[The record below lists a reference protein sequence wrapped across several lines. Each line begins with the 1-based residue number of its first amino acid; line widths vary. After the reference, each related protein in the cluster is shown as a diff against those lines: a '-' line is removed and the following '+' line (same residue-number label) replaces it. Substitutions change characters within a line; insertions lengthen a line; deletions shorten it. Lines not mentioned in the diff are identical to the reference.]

1 MRIFKNRGD
10 IYFSKSNKEKSTEQK
25 ILIIALAVII
35 AFTMIFLLALSIK
48 NDFSAKKFFE
58 PENLKVTNPLV
69 TDDGEDTEVPEVS
82 GKRSFITLVH
92 KDEELLFVSLVQ
104 VDMDNTAYKAA
115 VLKAATEIDGSKL
128 NDIYKSS
135 GAENVK
141 KAIDTYIGTA
151 FDYYISME
159 SSDFEEFFDELGTV
173 NYPILNDIKY
183 RESNSPASYTLKIK
197 SGEQKIDGKHYINLI
212 RYYLDAEN
220 SSSQASELLLAGLSQ
235 QLNSENA
242 KRSEQLFR
250 AFVSLSDTNISVRDF
265 SLAGDRLRVI
275 GNDLAAKGVYN
286 AQAVYDGS
294 RLTDDSLKKIKGYF
308 VK

>member
-25 ILIIALAVII
+25 ILIIALAVILI
-35 AFTMIFLLALSIK
+35 FTIIFVLVLSIK

-58 PENLKVTNPLV
+58 PENLNVTNQIAV
-69 TDDGEDTEVPEVS
+69 DDSDGTEVPEVS
-82 GKRSFITLVH
+82 GKRNFITLVH
-92 KDEELLFVSLVQ
+92 KDDELLFTALVQ
-104 VDMDNTAYKAA
+104 VDMDNKSYKAA
-115 VLKAATEIDGSKL
+115 LLKAATEVDGNNL
-128 NDIYKSS
+128 NEIFKSS

-141 KAIDTYIGTA
+141 KAIDTYIGTD

-159 SSDFEEFFDELGTV
+159 SADFEEFFNALGSI

-183 RESNSPASYTLKIK
+183 RENDSPVTYSLKIN
-197 SGEQKIDGKHYINLI
+197 SGEQNIDGKHFINLI

-220 SSSQASELLLAGLSQ
+220 SSSQASELLLASLSQ

-242 KRSEQLFR
+242 QNSEKLFR
-250 AFVSLSDTNISVRDF
+250 EFVSLSDTNISVRDF
-265 SLAGDRLRVI
+265 SLAGDRLSVI
-275 GNDLAAKGVYN
+275 GNDLVAMGVYN
-286 AQAVYDGS
+286 AQAGYDGN

>member
-10 IYFSKSNKEKSTEQK
+10 IYFSKSNKEKSTEQR

-35 AFTMIFLLALSIK
+35 AFTVIFVLALSIK
-48 NDFSAKKFFE
+48 NDFSAKKFFK
-58 PENLKVTNPLV
+58 PENLNVTNQISV
-69 TDDGEDTEVPEVS
+69 DNDGNTEVPEVS
-82 GKRSFITLVH
+82 GKRNYVTLVH
-92 KDEELLFVSLVQ
+92 KDDELLFAALVQ
-104 VDMDNTAYKAA
+104 VDMDNTSYKAA
-115 VLKAATEIDGSKL
+115 MLKAATEIDGNNL
-128 NDIYKSS
+128 NEIYKSS

-159 SSDFEEFFDELGTV
+159 SSDFEDFFNELGTI

-183 RESNSPASYTLKIK
+183 RENNSPASYSLKIK
-197 SGEQKIDGKHYINLI
+197 SGEQNISGKYFVNLI

-220 SSSQASELLLAGLSQ
+220 SSSQAGELLLASLSQ

-242 KRSEQLFR
+242 QISEKLFR
-250 AFVSLSDTNISVRDF
+250 EFVSLSDTNISVRDF
-265 SLAGDRLRVI
+265 SLAGDRLSVL
-275 GNDLAAKGVYN
+275 GNDLVAMGVYN
-286 AQAVYDGS
+286 AQAGYDGN

>member
-10 IYFSKSNKEKSTEQK
+10 IYFSKSNKEKSTEQR

-35 AFTMIFLLALSIK
+35 AFTVIFVLALSIK
-48 NDFSAKKFFE
+48 NDFSAKKFFK
-58 PENLKVTNPLV
+58 PENLNVTNQISV
-69 TDDGEDTEVPEVS
+69 DNDGNTEVPEVS
-82 GKRSFITLVH
+82 GKRNYVTLVH
-92 KDEELLFVSLVQ
+92 KDDELLFAALVQ
-104 VDMDNTAYKAA
+104 VDMDNTSYKAA
-115 VLKAATEIDGSKL
+115 MLKAATEIDGNNL
-128 NDIYKSS
+128 NEIYKSS

-159 SSDFEEFFDELGTV
+159 SSDFEDFFNELGTI

-183 RESNSPASYTLKIK
+183 RENNSPASYSLKIK
-197 SGEQKIDGKHYINLI
+197 SGEQNISGKYFVNLI

-220 SSSQASELLLAGLSQ
+220 SSSQASELLLASLSQ

-242 KRSEQLFR
+242 QISEKLFR
-250 AFVSLSDTNISVRDF
+250 EFVSLSDTNISVRDF
-265 SLAGDRLRVI
+265 SLAGDRLSVL
-275 GNDLAAKGVYN
+275 GNDLVAMSIYN
-286 AQAVYDGS
+286 AQAGYDGN

>member
-35 AFTMIFLLALSIK
+35 SFTIVFVLALSIK

-58 PENLKVTNPLV
+58 PENLNVTNQISADN
-69 TDDGEDTEVPEVS
+69 DDDTEVPDVS
-82 GKRSFITLVH
+82 GKRNYITLVH
-92 KDEELLFVSLVQ
+92 KDDELLFTALVQ
-104 VDMDNTAYKAA
+104 VDMDNKSYKAA
-115 VLKAATEIDGSKL
+115 MLKAATEVDGNKL
-128 NDIYKSS
+128 NEIYKSS

-141 KAIDTYIGTA
+141 KAIDTYIGTE

-159 SSDFEEFFDELGTV
+159 SSDFEEFFNELGTI

-183 RESNSPASYTLKIK
+183 RENDSPVSYSLKIK
-197 SGEQKIDGKHYINLI
+197 SGEQNISGKHFINLI

-220 SSSQASELLLAGLSQ
+220 SSSQASELLLASLSQ
-235 QLNSENA
+235 QLNGENA
-242 KRSEQLFR
+242 QISEKLFR
-250 AFVSLSDTNISVRDF
+250 EFVSLSDTNISVRDF
-265 SLAGDRLRVI
+265 SLAGDRLSVL
-275 GNDLAAKGVYN
+275 GNDLVAKGVYN
-286 AQAVYDGS
+286 AQAGYDGN

>member
-25 ILIIALAVII
+25 ILIIALAVILV
-35 AFTMIFLLALSIK
+35 FTIIFVLVLSIK

-58 PENLKVTNPLV
+58 PENLNVTNQIAV
-69 TDDGEDTEVPEVS
+69 DDSDGTEVPEVS
-82 GKRSFITLVH
+82 GKRNFITLVH
-92 KDEELLFVSLVQ
+92 KDNELLFTALVQ
-104 VDMDNTAYKAA
+104 VDMDNKSYKTAL
-115 VLKAATEIDGSKL
+115 LKAATEIDGNNL
-128 NDIYKSS
+128 NEIFKSS

-141 KAIDTYIGTA
+141 KAIDTYIGTD

-159 SSDFEEFFDELGTV
+159 SSDFEEFFNELGSI

-183 RESNSPASYTLKIK
+183 RENDSPVTYSLKIN
-197 SGEQKIDGKHYINLI
+197 SGEQNIDGKHFINLI

-220 SSSQASELLLAGLSQ
+220 SSSQASELLLASLSQ
-235 QLNSENA
+235 QLNSDNA
-242 KRSEQLFR
+242 QISEKLFR
-250 AFVSLSDTNISVRDF
+250 EFVSLSDTNISVRDF
-265 SLAGDRLRVI
+265 SLAGDRLSVI
-275 GNDLAAKGVYN
+275 GNDLVAKGVYN
-286 AQAVYDGS
+286 AQAGYDGN

>member
-10 IYFSKSNKEKSTEQK
+10 IYFSKSNKEKSTEQR

-35 AFTMIFLLALSIK
+35 AFTVVFVLALSIK

-58 PENLKVTNPLV
+58 PENLNATNQISADN
-69 TDDGEDTEVPEVS
+69 DDDTEVPDVS
-82 GKRSFITLVH
+82 GKRNYITLVH
-92 KDEELLFVSLVQ
+92 KDDELLFAALVQ
-104 VDMDNTAYKAA
+104 VDMDNTSYKAA
-115 VLKAATEIDGSKL
+115 MLKAATEIDGNKL
-128 NDIYKSS
+128 NEIYKSS

-141 KAIDTYIGTA
+141 KAIDTYIGTE

-159 SSDFEEFFDELGTV
+159 SSDFEEFFNELGTI

-183 RESNSPASYTLKIK
+183 REDDSPASYSLKIK
-197 SGEQKIDGKHYINLI
+197 SGEQNISGKHFINLI

-220 SSSQASELLLAGLSQ
+220 SSSQASELLLASLSQ
-235 QLNSENA
+235 QLNGENA
-242 KRSEQLFR
+242 QISEKLFR
-250 AFVSLSDTNISVRDF
+250 EFVSLSDTNISVRDF
-265 SLAGDRLRVI
+265 SLAGDRLSI
-275 GNDLAAKGVYN
+275 LGNDLVAKGVYN
-286 AQAVYDGS
+286 AQAGYDGN

>member
-10 IYFSKSNKEKSTEQK
+10 IYFSKSNKEKSTEQR

-35 AFTMIFLLALSIK
+35 AFTVVFVLALSIK

-58 PENLKVTNPLV
+58 PENLNVTNQISADN
-69 TDDGEDTEVPEVS
+69 DDDTEVPDVS
-82 GKRSFITLVH
+82 GKRNYITLVH
-92 KDEELLFVSLVQ
+92 KDDELLFAALVQ
-104 VDMDNTAYKAA
+104 VDMDNTSYKAA
-115 VLKAATEIDGSKL
+115 MLKAATEIDGNKL
-128 NDIYKSS
+128 NEIYKSS

-141 KAIDTYIGTA
+141 KAIDTYIGTE

-159 SSDFEEFFDELGTV
+159 SSNFEEFFNELGTI

-183 RESNSPASYTLKIK
+183 RENDSPASYSLKIK
-197 SGEQKIDGKHYINLI
+197 SGEQNISGKHFINLI

-220 SSSQASELLLAGLSQ
+220 SSSQASELLLASLSQ
-235 QLNSENA
+235 QLNGENA
-242 KRSEQLFR
+242 QISEKLFR
-250 AFVSLSDTNISVRDF
+250 EFVSLSDTNISVRDF
-265 SLAGDRLRVI
+265 SLAGDRLSI
-275 GNDLAAKGVYN
+275 LGNDLVAKGVYN
-286 AQAVYDGS
+286 AQAGYDGN

>member
-35 AFTMIFLLALSIK
+35 VFTIIFVLALSIK

-58 PENLKVTNPLV
+58 PENLKITSRNVSDNA
-69 TDDGEDTEVPEVS
+69 DEAEIPEVS
-82 GKRSFITLVH
+82 GKRNFITLVH
-92 KDEELLFVSLVQ
+92 KDNELLFTALIQ
-104 VDMDNTAYKAA
+104 VDMDNKSYKTAL
-115 VLKAATEIDGSKL
+115 LKAATEIDGNNL
-128 NDIYKSS
+128 NEIFKSS

-141 KAIDTYIGTA
+141 KAIDTYIGTD

-159 SSDFEEFFDELGTV
+159 SADFEEFFNELGSI

-183 RESNSPASYTLKIK
+183 RENDSPVTYSLKIN
-197 SGEQKIDGKHYINLI
+197 SGEQNIDGKYFINLI

-220 SSSQASELLLAGLSQ
+220 SSSQASELLLASLSQ

-242 KRSEQLFR
+242 QISEKLFR
-250 AFVSLSDTNISVRDF
+250 EFVSLSDTNISVRDF
-265 SLAGDRLRVI
+265 SLAGDRLSVI
-275 GNDLAAKGVYN
+275 GNDLVAKGVYN
-286 AQAVYDGS
+286 AQAGYDGN

>member
-10 IYFSKSNKEKSTEQK
+10 IYFSKSNKEKSTEQR

-35 AFTMIFLLALSIK
+35 AFTVIFVLALSIK
-48 NDFSAKKFFE
+48 NDFSAKKFFK
-58 PENLKVTNPLV
+58 PENLNVTNQISV
-69 TDDGEDTEVPEVS
+69 DNDGNTEVPEVS
-82 GKRSFITLVH
+82 GKRNYVTLVH
-92 KDEELLFVSLVQ
+92 KDDELLFAALVQ
-104 VDMDNTAYKAA
+104 VDMDNTSYKAA
-115 VLKAATEIDGSKL
+115 MLKAATEIDGNNL
-128 NDIYKSS
+128 NEIYKSS

-159 SSDFEEFFDELGTV
+159 SSDFEDFFNELGTI

-183 RESNSPASYTLKIK
+183 RENNSPASYSLKIK
-197 SGEQKIDGKHYINLI
+197 SGEQNISGKYFVNLI

-220 SSSQASELLLAGLSQ
+220 SSSQASELLLASLSQ

-242 KRSEQLFR
+242 QISEKLFR
-250 AFVSLSDTNISVRDF
+250 EFVSLSDTNISVRDF
-265 SLAGDRLRVI
+265 SLAGDRLSVL
-275 GNDLAAKGVYN
+275 GNDLVAMGIYN
-286 AQAVYDGS
+286 AQTGYDGN